1 MTIRSEGSPSPL
13 SKAAVSR
20 SSQLFDLGKGRKISH
35 EALHQ
40 LLPDVETALF
50 FAKAYELDYRQLSE
64 LLRIRFPGLDIVEAL
79 LNEGGQHSDQLQDYL
94 IDTVPEDV
102 YPEDEIGYDED
113 AEIPEAALL
122 THLWEAALVEVAQSI
137 KDVAAK
143 LHDTIAAMPSKYGE
157 MHFSHMRKLNQQ
169 RQSIGTYGAAIRHNP
184 VAPRLVVLDV
194 SGSMTA
200 STVQR
205 IVDEVVALAYQAEAG
220 LAIVSNTATYWE
232 PGKFTVDD
240 VLKAAEYGGTQY
252 EKLTPLFNQDWET
265 VVTIA
270 DYDSAWTALEYIR
283 DHATGRIGKVID
295 ISLVNRPTFLGQC
308 LGLLASELQPVLV
321 GNSHHILV

>member
-13 SKAAVSR
+13 SKAAVKANT
-20 SSQLFDLGKGRKISH
+20 QLFDLGKGRKISH
-35 EALHQ
+35 AALHQ
-40 LLPDVETALF
+40 LLPDVETLLF
-50 FAKAYELDYRQLSE
+50 FAKAYELDYHQLSD
-64 LLRIRFPGLDIVEAL
+64 LIRLRFPGTDVVEAL
-79 LNEGGQHSDQLQDYL
+79 LNEGGQHSTELQDYL
-94 IDTVPEDV
+94 VDTIPEDV
-102 YPEDEIGYDED
+102 YPEDDIGYDDD
-113 AEIPEAALL
+113 ADIPEAALL

-157 MHFSHMRKLNQQ
+157 MHFSHMRRLNQQ
-169 RQSIGTYGAAIRHNP
+169 RQSIGTYGASIRHNP

-232 PGKFTVDD
+232 PGKFTSED
-240 VLKAAEYGGTQY
+240 VLRAAEYGGTFY
-252 EKLTPLFNQDWET
+252 DKLTPLFNQDWET

-270 DYDSAWTALEYIR
+270 DYDSSHTSMEYIR
-283 DHATGRIGKVID
+283 NNATGRIGKVID
-295 ISLVNRPTFLGQC
+295 ISLVNRPTFLGEC
-308 LGLLASELQPVLV
+308 LGLLAGELQPVLV
-321 GNSHHILV
+321 GNSGYLLT